1 MKHLTRALAAS
12 ALILS
17 AACADAG
24 PTAPIP
30 SADLAGGR
38 AGNPRSVSVMS
49 RNLYIGF
56 DADAAVAALATGD
69 PAIFGPA
76 LQAAVAT
83 LTNTDF
89 TARAR
94 AIAEEIAR
102 TRPHAV
108 GLQEAWAI
116 HADLAALGVPMRI
129 DLDYIDI
136 LQAALRERHLPY
148 TVAARVIDTD
158 MQPLPGIELVDRE
171 ALLVDTSRVKV
182 GAGVIAQTFAT
193 NIGDYITLAPGIDKK
208 AGYIVAPATIKGM
221 SVTLVTTHFESDL
234 GPDSHDFLAQI
245 RAAQA
250 AEIAGAIAG
259 VPNVVMVGDLN
270 DVAGSPMYQVLVG
283 AGLVD
288 SWASLN
294 PRDPG
299 LTDSCFGPDLSD
311 RAPHCTDRH
320 DFVFERG
327 LDHPRAG
334 LLGREFLVGL
344 ARNERVQGPAG
355 LIWPSDH
362 AGVVGDFLVPPAR
375 GLRVAEQ

>member
-12 ALILS
+12 ALILC

-24 PTAPIP
+24 PTGPIP
-30 SADLAGGR
+30 AADLVGR
-38 AGNPRSVSVMS
+38 KTGNPRSVSVMS

-69 PAIFGPA
+69 PAVFGPA
-76 LQAAVAT
+76 LQAAVVT

-89 TARAR
+89 PARAG

-102 TRPHAV
+102 KRPHAV

-116 HADLAALGVPMRI
+116 HADLSALGVPTRI

-136 LQAALRERHLPY
+136 LQAALRKQHLPY
-148 TVAARVIDTD
+148 AVAARVTDTD
-158 MQPLPGIELVDRE
+158 MQPLPGIELMDRE
-171 ALLVDTSRVKV
+171 ALLVDTSRVTV
-182 GAGVIAQTFAT
+182 GAVIARTFAN
-193 NIGDYITLAPGIDKK
+193 NIGVLAPGIDKK
-208 AGYIVAPATIKGM
+208 AGYIIVAVTIEGLP
-221 SVTLVTTHFESDL
+221 VTLVTTHLESDL
-234 GPDSHDFLAQI
+234 GPGTHDFVAQL

-259 VPNVVMVGDLN
+259 VPEVVMVGDLN
-270 DVAGSPMYQVLVG
+270 DVSGSPMYQVLAG

-288 SWASLN
+288 SWAALN
-294 PRDPG
+294 PRERG
-299 LTDSCFGPDLSD
+299 LTDSCFEPDLMD

-320 DFVFERG
+320 DFIFVRG
-327 LDHPRAG
+327 LDRPRAG
-334 LLGREFLVGL
+334 LLGKEILVGL
-344 ARNERVQGPAG
+344 ARDERVRGPAG

-362 AGVVGDFLVPPAR
+362 AGVVGDFLVPPER
-375 GLRVAEQ
+375 RRDVMER